1 MLIVKIGEKENINQA
16 LKRFKR
22 KVSKSK
28 MMKEIRERKNFM
40 KPSMKKRIQ
49 KLKAINTNKWL
60 RDNGELE

>member
-1 MLIVKIGEKENINQA
+1 MLIVKIGKKENINQA

-40 KPSMKKRIQ
+40 KPSMEKRIQ
-49 KLKAINTNKWL
+49 KLKAINTNKWFSACL
-60 RDNGELE
+60 KW